1 MREMLSLG
9 LLLGQVGNGLFI
21 IFTVIVYIYYFAYE
35 PGSVVIKGM
44 EITAYIV
51 EICGFASLAYADFLL
66 IEAVRMRKTMKAGF
80 TFYIIMEVVMM
91 IMELNSY
98 RLEFYEPYSLALA
111 IIHSIVSAAVCFSFL
126 QLDPDKKPYEI
137 IITICV
143 GIIFGGMLGN
153 IIGIRIY
160 FSICMNAIA
169 FRSDTL
175 HAPQRDYRDR
185 LPRRPCKSSRIQKL
199 VLRRQ
204 GRKKRK
210 RLTYRGYRAVS
221 PVFEKTGFFI

>member
-1 MREMLSLG
+1 MRERLSLG

-169 FRSDTL
+169 FTL
-175 HAPQRDYRDR
+175 LFGAIRFMLRRETIEIDCHGDR
-185 LPRRPCKSSRIQKL
+185 ARVAEYKSSFFDDKD
-199 VLRRQ
+199 
-204 GRKKRK
+204 
-210 RLTYRGYRAVS
+210 
-221 PVFEKTGFFI
+221 EKNEND